1 MNQKLQDLATL
12 LKRDRKTQVIAGAVF
27 LAIMFLVFSEPK
39 RHVVAKRDM
48 SLIAGTGAANSDERY
63 GDLITRFGGDLEA
76 IREQTHQ
83 TSQILEEQ
91 RQKHEEFEKRTA
103 EIFKRVLERVNEVE
117 TAAVTAGL
125 GNSGM
130 PDLGNGAGAGSISGV
145 GAGGATGDPAL
156 GGVGGIGS
164 SGMAG
169 TGGADPLGVGGYSGA
184 GGLPGMAGG
193 PMGAQAMNV
202 GYNGGVGGAGGF
214 EPDAPES
221 FGFDDQRVAPP
232 APPPVKPIAVV
243 GEGDSVRVR
252 VLAGVNAPTDGTPYP
267 VVLQLIGDVQGPDGS
282 QLPLGEARMIA
293 AAQGSLTDARAL
305 FRLSSLN
312 IRLPNGRRKIIN
324 DVDGYIVGEDGKLGM
339 EGVMIDPLSKIL
351 GAVTVA
357 GAIEGTGQAFA
368 QQQLSVYRNAYG
380 GTETEVT
387 GDVFKYGLG
396 RGVQNGSKEWSNMIK
411 QRADQLVPHVEVLSG
426 REGTAVFSKSFV
438 ITDLYEAL
446 SEDEEDGAL

>member
-12 LKRDRKTQVIAGAVF
+12 LKNDRKTQVIAGAVF
-27 LAIMFLVFSEPK
+27 LAVMFLIFSEPK
-39 RHVVAKRDM
+39 RPVAPKRDM
-48 SLIAGTGAANSDERY
+48 KLAAGTGAATSDERY
-63 GDLITRFGGDLEA
+63 SDLITRFGGDLEA

-91 RQKHEEFEKRTA
+91 RQKHAEFEKRTA
-103 EIFKRVLERVNEVE
+103 EIFKRVLERVSEVE
-117 TAAVTAGL
+117 TAAVSAGFGGVGGGPNL
-125 GNSGM
+125 GG
-130 PDLGNGAGAGSISGV
+130 PGGAGSISGIGSGGAHDPLAAGV
-145 GAGGATGDPAL
+145 AGAGGGLSDPF
-156 GGVGGIGS
+156 
-164 SGMAG
+164 
-169 TGGADPLGVGGYSGA
+169 GA
-184 GGLPGMAGG
+184 GGFTGAGGMPGSALPGMAGG
-193 PMGAQAMNV
+193 GMGGAQAMNV
-202 GYNGGVGGAGGF
+202 GYQGGGAGL
-214 EPDAPES
+214 EADAPES

-232 APPPVKPIAVV
+232 APPPVKPVAVV

-267 VVLQLIGDVQGPDGS
+267 VVLQLIGDVNGPDGS

-293 AAQGSLTDARAL
+293 AAQGSLTDGRAL

-312 IRLPNGRRKIIN
+312 IRLPNGRRKII
-324 DVDGYIVGEDGKLGM
+324 DDIDGYIVGEDGKLGM
-339 EGVMIDPLSKIL
+339 EGVLIDPLSKIL

-368 QQQLSVYRNAYG
+368 QQQLSVYRNAWG

-396 RGVQNGSKEWSNMIK
+396 RGVQQGSKEWSNMIK

-446 SEDEEDGAL
+446 SADEEEGSL